1 MYIIF
6 FNACLF
12 EIQIRYICIYIH
24 NMYIQTRTHTHTDI
38 LQTGQGVGTQRRRL
52 TPLFVLNFFTLHHLA
67 LPYVIGGLM
76 EKQIT
81 WSLTLFNLTSCNV
94 FLLAVPEIRGGVEDL
109 NLSNLLIGNE
119 K

>member
-1 MYIIF
+1 
-6 FNACLF
+6 
-12 EIQIRYICIYIH
+12 
-24 NMYIQTRTHTHTDI
+24 
-38 LQTGQGVGTQRRRL
+38 
-52 TPLFVLNFFTLHHLA
+52 
-67 LPYVIGGLM
+67 M